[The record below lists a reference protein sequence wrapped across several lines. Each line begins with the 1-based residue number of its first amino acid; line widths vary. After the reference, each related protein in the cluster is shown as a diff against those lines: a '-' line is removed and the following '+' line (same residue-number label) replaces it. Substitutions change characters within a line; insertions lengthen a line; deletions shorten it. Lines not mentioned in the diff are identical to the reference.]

1 MEIDYIALFV
11 SDVARSVAFYR
22 DILGFEFK
30 KLPKDRGCEGRS
42 GSLKIGIYDRSWL
55 PELFGGGTH
64 PERNRFQLPIS
75 GNPFLLSMTVN
86 DLDAVYQDLMA
97 KHANIIEPPRE
108 MPWGQKIVF
117 LTDPDNNL
125 LEIVQNPDSITL
137 PPTPQS
143 PSPSP

>member
-11 SDVARSVAFYR
+11 LDVPRSVAFYR
-22 DILGFEFK
+22 DTLGFEFK
-30 KLPKDRGCEGRS
+30 KPIADRGCEGRS
-42 GSLKIGIYDRSWL
+42 GSLKIGIYDRAWL
-55 PELFGGGTH
+55 GELFGGGTH

-75 GNPFLLSMTVN
+75 GNPFLLSMSVE

-97 KHANIIEPPRE
+97 KHVNVIKPPTE

-125 LEIVQNPDSITL
+125 LEIVQKSPNP
-137 PPTPQS
+137 
-143 PSPSP
+143 